1 MININQE
8 KAYIQNID
16 NRVRS
21 LEMEKVRLEQQ
32 KEYTQKSIDEN
43 MLKMQELGFSPETI
57 DAGIEQLSSSIT
69 TLKGKIESI
78 LNNVEPIEE
87 ENNNLAF

>member
-8 KAYIQNID
+8 KAYIQSID
-16 NRVRS
+16 KKVRD

-43 MLKMQELGFSPETI
+43 LAKMQELGFTPDTI

-78 LNNVEPIEE
+78 LNNVSPAKEE
-87 ENNNLAF
+87 ENSLDF